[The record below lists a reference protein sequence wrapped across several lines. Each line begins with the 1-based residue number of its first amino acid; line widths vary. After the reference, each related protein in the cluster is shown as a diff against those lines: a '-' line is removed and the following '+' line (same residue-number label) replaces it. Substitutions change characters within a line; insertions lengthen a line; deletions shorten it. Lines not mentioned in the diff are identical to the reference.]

1 MATIAGILNTALQQ
15 IKVSKRVTGLNQSNS
30 KEASAFDEVYED
42 KKDELLEMHK
52 WNFATKRVQLARL
65 STTPPFEWKYEYQ
78 LPNDFIRVHRASD
91 NSDGRGS
98 IDNELAI
105 EEGVLRT
112 DAVAVYLKYVYRVT
126 DPNLMTPTFRSAFA
140 KLLAAQV
147 AVSLTNDTSL
157 RDRMYKEFQEDAL
170 PTAKSIDSLQDAPE
184 QMPESEWVHARWG
197 SDWDMDITPAE
208 PT

>member
-15 IKVSKRVTGLNQSNS
+15 IKVSKRVTGLDQNNS

-42 KKDELLEMHK
+42 KLAELLEMHK

-65 STTPPFEWKYEYQ
+65 STTPPFEWLYEYQ
-78 LPNDFIRVHRASD
+78 LPHDFIRVHRAYD
-91 NSDGRGS
+91 NSDGRGG
-98 IDNELAI
+98 IDDEIAV

-112 DAVAVYLKYVYRVT
+112 DATSIYLKYVYRVT

-140 KLLAAQV
+140 KLLASQV
-147 AVSLTNDTSL
+147 AVSLTNDTTL
-157 RDRMYKEFQEDAL
+157 RDRMYREFQEDAL

-184 QMPESEWVHARWG
+184 QMPESNWVTCRYG
-197 SDWDMDITPAE
+197 SAWDNDITPAE